1 MAYDELRRRSVVK
14 HRSTLSVAWL
24 RDVCPLHGVIRMRP
38 SIRHQ
43 ITLLLAVPLLL
54 TVPYAF
60 AQNTPA
66 GAASLAAPPVDL
78 PATDSSAAAPAHAST
93 TADQAADQ
101 VDLDDIRNFSRV
113 YEVVRQAYVEKVD
126 NKTLMKAAIT
136 GMLSGLDPHSE
147 YLDKDGLT
155 QLNEDTTGE
164 YSGLGIEVMEED
176 GGLRIVSPIDDTP
189 AARAGIKAGDN
200 IVKINGTLIDPQ
212 NVDDMFKQLR
222 GKSGSKIDL
231 TIVHDKSDKLIDLH
245 LVREN
250 IAVSSVKVRELEPGY
265 AYVRISQFQDDTAG
279 DLDKKLG
286 ELIAKNGPQKGAVL
300 DLRNNP
306 GGLLT
311 AAVAVSDDFLN
322 SGIIV
327 TTRGRLQDANMSF
340 SAHPGDQ
347 LNGAPMIVLTNNGTA
362 SAAEIVSGALKD
374 NRRALIMGQ
383 RTFGKG
389 VVQTVIPLDA
399 DHAVKITTA
408 RYYTPNGTSIQA
420 EGIKPDIPL
429 ADLTV
434 NKADSGPALINSE
447 ADLPNHLANENA
459 KAGTDINDDGSAAD
473 AKLATSDYALA
484 QALNVL
490 KGMALGNAATAHR

>member
-1 MAYDELRRRSVVK
+1 MRLSR
-14 HRSTLSVAWL
+14 HR
-24 RDVCPLHGVIRMRP
+24 
-38 SIRHQ
+38 Q
-43 ITLLLAVPLLL
+43 LALLL
-54 TVPYAF
+54 TAPLLMVAP
-60 AQNTPA
+60 
-66 GAASLAAPPVDL
+66 LAHPQ
-78 PATDSSAAAPAHAST
+78 AAPAAAST
-93 TADQAADQ
+93 SSAPAIVPAPASSSPAPATASSDQ

-126 NKTLMKAAIT
+126 NKTLMKAAIS

-147 YLDKDGLT
+147 YLDKEGLT
-155 QLNEDTTGE
+155 QLNEDTTGQ
-164 YSGLGIEVMEED
+164 YSGLGIEVLQVD
-176 GGLRIVSPIDDTP
+176 GGLKIISPIDDTP
-189 AARAGIKAGDN
+189 AARAGIKPGDN
-200 IVKINGTLIDPQ
+200 IVKINGSLIDPQ
-212 NVDDMFKQLR
+212 NVDQMFKQLR
-222 GKSGSKIDL
+222 GKPGSKITL
-231 TIVHDKSDKLIDLH
+231 TIVHQGGNKLVEFH

-250 IAVSSVKVRELEPGY
+250 ISIASVKVRELEPGY
-265 AYVRISQFQDDTAG
+265 VYIRISQFQDDTAS
-279 DLDKKLG
+279 DLEKKLG
-286 ELIAKNGPQKGAVL
+286 ELIAKDGPQKGAVL

-311 AAVAVSDDFLN
+311 AAVGVSDDFLD
-322 SGIIV
+322 SGVIV
-327 TTRGRLQDANMSF
+327 TTRGRLADANLGF
-340 SAHPGDQ
+340 NAHPGDQ

-374 NRRALIMGQ
+374 NHRALTMGQ

-408 RYYTPNGTSIQA
+408 RYYTPKGTSIQA

-434 NKADSGPALINSE
+434 TKADSAPVLVSSE

-459 KAGTDINDDGSAAD
+459 KAGADINNDGSAAD
-473 AKLATSDYALA
+473 GKLASSDYALS

-490 KGMALGNAATAHR
+490 KGMALGDRAAIKH

>member
-1 MAYDELRRRSVVK
+1 MNMRL
-14 HRSTLSVAWL
+14 STRGQLS
-24 RDVCPLHGVIRMRP
+24 
-38 SIRHQ
+38 
-43 ITLLLAVPLLL
+43 LLLTVPLLL
-54 TVPYAF
+54 TTSF
-60 AQNTPA
+60 AMAQTAP
-66 GAASLAAPPVDL
+66 AAPASIGAPPTDL
-78 PATDSSAAAPAHAST
+78 PAVTSSASLPASASST
-93 TADQAADQ
+93 GDQ
-101 VDLDDIRNFSRV
+101 VSLDDVRNFSRV

-147 YLDKDGLT
+147 YLDKEGLQ
-155 QLNEDTTGE
+155 QLDEDTTGQ
-164 YSGLGIEVMEED
+164 YSGLGIEVLQTD
-176 GGLRIVSPIDDTP
+176 GGLQIVSPIDDTP
-189 AARAGIKAGDN
+189 AARAGIKAGDD
-200 IVKINGTLIDPQ
+200 IVKINGTVVDPQ

-222 GKSGSKIDL
+222 GKPGSKIAL
-231 TIVHDKSDKLIDLH
+231 TIVHQNSNKLIDLN

-250 IAVSSVKVRELEPGY
+250 IAVTSIKVRELEPGF
-265 AYVRISQFQDDTAG
+265 AYIRVTQFQEDTAS
-279 DLDKKLG
+279 DLEKKLG
-286 ELIAKNGPQKGAVL
+286 DLITKNGPQKGAVL

-311 AAVAVSDDFLN
+311 TAVGVSDDFLG
-322 SGIIV
+322 SGTIV
-327 TTRGRLQDANMSF
+327 TTRGRLPDSNMSF

-374 NRRALIMGQ
+374 NHRALIMGQ

-389 VVQTVIPLDA
+389 VVQTVLPLDA

-420 EGIKPDIPL
+420 EGIKPDIAL

-434 NKADSGPALINSE
+434 NKADNGPTLINSE
-447 ADLPNHLANENA
+447 ADLPNHLANEHA
-459 KAGTDINDDGSAAD
+459 KGDDINDDGSAAD
-473 AKLATSDYALA
+473 GKLAASDYALS

-490 KGMALGNAATAHR
+490 KGMALGQSPTRR

>member
-1 MAYDELRRRSVVK
+1 MRSSS
-14 HRSTLSVAWL
+14 RSSTVGLTA
-24 RDVCPLHGVIRMRP
+24 
-38 SIRHQ
+38 
-43 ITLLLAVPLLL
+43 LLLAVPLLL
-54 TVPYAF
+54 TVSCVH
-60 AQNTPA
+60 AQSAPTGSA
-66 GAASLAAPPVDL
+66 SVAAPAPPVDL
-78 PATDSSAAAPAHAST
+78 PATDSRASAPANATSSN
-93 TADQAADQ
+93 DQ
-101 VDLDDIRNFSRV
+101 VSLDDIRNFSRV

-147 YLDKDGLT
+147 YLDKDGLA
-155 QLNEDTTGE
+155 QLSEDTTGE
-164 YSGLGIEVMEED
+164 YSGLGIEVLQVD

-189 AARAGIKAGDN
+189 AARAGIKAGDS
-200 IVKINGTLIDPQ
+200 IVKINGTLIDPG
-212 NVDDMFKQLR
+212 NVDEMFKQLR
-222 GKSGSKIDL
+222 GKPGSKIDL

-265 AYVRISQFQDDTAG
+265 AYLRISQFQDDTVG
-279 DLDKKLG
+279 DLERKLG
-286 ELIAKNGPQKGAVL
+286 ELIKKNGAQKGAVL

-311 AAVAVSDDFLN
+311 AAVGVSDDFLD

-389 VVQTVIPLDA
+389 VVQTVLPLDA
-399 DHAVKITTA
+399 EHAVKITTA

-420 EGIKPDIPL
+420 EGIKPDIAL

-434 NKADSGPALINSE
+434 NKADSGPVLISSE
-447 ADLPNHLANENA
+447 ADLPNHLANEHA
-459 KAGTDINDDGSAAD
+459 KVGNNINDDGSAAD
-473 AKLATSDYALA
+473 GKLAASDYALS

-490 KGMALGNAATAHR
+490 KGMALGHPATARR

>member
-1 MAYDELRRRSVVK
+1 MR
-14 HRSTLSVAWL
+14 LSPSGA
-24 RDVCPLHGVIRMRP
+24 PLGLAA
-38 SIRHQ
+38 
-43 ITLLLAVPLLL
+43 LLLGAPFLLAAPKL
-54 TVPYAF
+54 C
-60 AQNTPA
+60 AQNAPA
-66 GAASLAAPPVDL
+66 GAAAPVEL
-78 PATDSSAAAPAHAST
+78 PAATSSAAVPA
-93 TADQAADQ
+93 TAGSVDQ
-101 VDLDDIRNFSRV
+101 VDLNDIRNFSRV

-126 NKTLMKAAIT
+126 DKTLMKAAIT

-147 YLDKDGLT
+147 YLDKDGLV

-164 YSGLGIEVMEED
+164 YSGLGIEVLQVD

-189 AARAGIKAGDN
+189 AARAGIKPGDS
-200 IVKINGTLIDPQ
+200 IVKINGTVVDAQ
-212 NVDDMFKQLR
+212 NVDEMFKQLR
-222 GKSGSKIDL
+222 GKPGSKVDL
-231 TIVHDKSDKLIDLH
+231 TIVHQNSDKLIDLH

-250 IAVSSVKVRELEPGY
+250 IAISSVKVRELEPGY

-279 DLDKKLG
+279 DLEKKLG
-286 ELIAKNGPQKGAVL
+286 QLIAKNGAPKGAVL

-311 AAVAVSDDFLN
+311 AAVGVSDDFLDA
-322 SGIIV
+322 GTIV

-340 SAHPGDQ
+340 KAHAGDQ
-347 LNGAPMIVLTNNGTA
+347 LDGAPMIVLTNNGTA

-389 VVQTVIPLDA
+389 VVQTVLPLDA

-420 EGIKPDIPL
+420 EGIKPDIAL

-434 NKADSGPALINSE
+434 NPSDRGPVLISSE
-447 ADLPNHLANENA
+447 ADLPNHLANEKA
-459 KAGTDINDDGSAAD
+459 QAGTDINDDGSAAD

-490 KGMALGNAATAHR
+490 KGMALRQPAATRR

>member
-1 MAYDELRRRSVVK
+1 MR
-14 HRSTLSVAWL
+14 LSI
-24 RDVCPLHGVIRMRP
+24 HG
-38 SIRHQ
+38 SIRGLAAA
-43 ITLLLAVPLLL
+43 LLVAPLLL
-54 TVPYAF
+54 GLPQAR
-60 AQNTPA
+60 AQTPPA
-66 GAASLAAPPVDL
+66 RAASAPVPPTDL
-78 PATDSSAAAPAHAST
+78 PASASSARAST
-93 TADQAADQ
+93 GADQ

-147 YLDKDGLT
+147 YLDKEGLA
-155 QLNEDTTGE
+155 QLTEDTTGQ
-164 YSGLGIEVMEED
+164 YSGLGIEVLQVD

-189 AARAGIKAGDN
+189 ASRAGIQAGDS
-200 IVKINGTLIDPQ
+200 IVKINGKLIDPQ
-212 NVDDMFKQLR
+212 NVDSMYAQLR
-222 GKSGSKIDL
+222 GKPGSAIDL
-231 TIVHDKSDKLIDLH
+231 TIVHKNSNKLINLH
-245 LVREN
+245 LVRQN
-250 IAVSSVKVRELEPGY
+250 IAVSSVRVRELEPGY
-265 AYVRISQFQDDTAG
+265 AYVRITQFQDDTSG
-279 DLDKKLG
+279 DLERKLG
-286 ELIAKNGPQKGAVL
+286 ELISKNGPQKGAVL

-311 AAVAVSDDFLN
+311 AAVGVCDDFLN
-322 SGIIV
+322 TGIIV
-327 TTRGRLQDANMSF
+327 TTRGRLQDSNLSF

-374 NRRALIMGQ
+374 NHRALIMGQ

-389 VVQTVIPLDA
+389 VVQTVLPLDA

-420 EGIKPDIPL
+420 EGIKPDIAL

-434 NKADSGPALINSE
+434 RKGDTSPALISSE
-447 ADLPNHLANENA
+447 ADLPHHLANENTD
-459 KAGTDINDDGSAAD
+459 AGADINNDGSAASG
-473 AKLATSDYALA
+473 KLAIGDYALS

-490 KGMALGNAATAHR
+490 KGMALGRPGAASRR